1 MSKRITSSSSSNEGR
16 YQHLVS
22 PNRHQRQFTGVKAVT
37 PSPRRKPLSE
47 NPSSIRRRNNRQR
60 CREKKRQL
68 PKKSKHSS
76 VKKQMQRNRNAE
88 AYRMSDRLY
97 KKNRRGNE
105 TPEEYKKRLQ
115 YQRQYAKKIRVAK
128 MTTTKVETIKEA
140 IDKAMKEGKE
150 ALHRTVNEKN
160 SSQHRA
166 NVCIICD
173 CFILGTD
180 SIKYLKPCDIRKHK
194 SRIGVESYQ
203 SYYKTT
209 LHEDLVKH
217 YEVTGL
223 EGMLLSPSSKMTTN
237 GYVTCSHCFC
247 GMSPNNCNKVAP
259 PKYSIAN
266 GFVIGSIPPKAF
278 PIGNGKYLDV
288 EKDEDV
294 NEVLRA
300 MIAPIRP
307 YGCIFAYSGGAHQC
321 IRGHYSYFMLDQCDV
336 SGVMNC
342 IDPDNIGK
350 TIYCMSCGRMTPRQ
364 KQIIRDRAK
373 VDTNRYRNLL
383 SWFINNGHPGY
394 KGVTLPE
401 DAPPKL
407 IVLEDIESPNNTD
420 ASVNEDKEKH
430 VEVGTYYFSNAHDPT
445 NRTSVYQTESQ
456 FALAMMSHSTPTL
469 LAIGGQYAK
478 SNEINVEDIL
488 PFAFPYGIGGP
499 RMNRR

>member
-1 MSKRITSSSSSNEGR
+1 MSA
-16 YQHLVS
+16 
-22 PNRHQRQFTGVKAVT
+22 KAVT

-47 NPSSIRRRNNRQR
+47 NPSAIRKRNQR

-68 PKKSKHSS
+68 SKKSNKHSS
-76 VKKQMQRNRNAE
+76 VKRNRNGE
-88 AYRMSDRLY
+88 TYRMSQRLY
-97 KKNRRGNE
+97 IRNRRNNE
-105 TPEEYKKRLQ
+105 TTEEYRKRLQ
-115 YQRQYAKKIRVAK
+115 HQKQYDKKKRVAK

-150 ALHRTVNEKN
+150 ALHRTVNEN
-160 SSQHRA
+160 NPSQHRA

-180 SIKYLKPCDIRKHK
+180 SIKYLKPCDIRRHK

-209 LHEDLVKH
+209 LHDDLVKH

-237 GYVTCSHCFC
+237 GYVTCSHCFS
-247 GMSPNNCNKVAP
+247 GMSTNNCNKVAP

-266 GFVIGSIPPKAF
+266 GFVIGSIPTKA
-278 PIGNGKYLDV
+278 ISLDNNEYLDV
-288 EKDEDV
+288 EEGV

-307 YGCIFAYSGGAHQC
+307 YGCIFAYYGGAHQC

-336 SGVMNC
+336 SGVVNC

-350 TIYCMSCGRMTPRQ
+350 TIYCMSCGRMTPEQ
-364 KQIIRDRAK
+364 KQIIRDRAD
-373 VDTNRYRNLL
+373 VDTKKYRRLL
-383 SWFINNGHPGY
+383 SWFIQNGHPGY

-401 DAPPKL
+401 DAPQKF
-407 IVLEDIESPNNTD
+407 IVLEDLISPNNTD
-420 ASVNEDKEKH
+420 ASVNKDKENF
-430 VEVGTYYFSNAHDPT
+430 VEEGTYYFSNAHDPT
-445 NRTSVYQTESQ
+445 NRTSIYQTESQ

-478 SNEINVEDIL
+478 SNEINVEDVL